1 MGMMNQYGAAIIS
14 SLILFVLGWLLAASL
29 KRVILRIASRTPDQ
43 GIITFLA
50 SLVSIGVRV
59 VTIVMILDQ
68 FSVNSNVIVGA
79 FSACALGISM
89 ALKSTMSDVAG
100 GVQILLTKPFVL
112 NDYISLEDQEGTVKR
127 IDLMFTELENMD
139 GLTICVP
146 NSKVV
151 GQTLVNYTKKGIRRI
166 HIVLPLGMDSDYET
180 VKAGFLEVIQQSSK
194 VLKDHP
200 MEVSV
205 DGFEQ
210 HAVKFGVYC
219 YCLSEDYLN
228 TYYLLTEKL
237 HKKRIAMGIPCPSDS
252 IQLHAIS

>member
-1 MGMMNQYGAAIIS
+1 MY
-14 SLILFVLGWLLAASL
+14 LI
-29 KRVILRIASRTPDQ
+29 Q
-43 GIITFLA
+43 
-50 SLVSIGVRV
+50 
-59 VTIVMILDQ
+59 
-68 FSVNSNVIVGA
+68 
-79 FSACALGISM
+79 
-89 ALKSTMSDVAG
+89 
-100 GVQILLTKPFVL
+100 
-112 NDYISLEDQEGTVKR
+112 
-127 IDLMFTELENMD
+127 
-139 GLTICVP
+139 
-146 NSKVV
+146 KVV
-151 GQTLVNYTKKGIRRI
+151 GTNAGQFITKKRVSVEFILS
-166 HIVLPLGMDSDYET
+166 LPLGMDSDYET

>member
-14 SLILFVLGWLLAASL
+14 SFILFVLGWLLAAAL

-68 FSVNSNVIVGA
+68 FGVNSNVIVGA

>member
-14 SLILFVLGWLLAASL
+14 SFILFVLGWLLAAAL

-43 GIITFLA
+43 GILTFLA

-68 FSVNSNVIVGA
+68 FGVNSNVIVGA

>member
-1 MGMMNQYGAAIIS
+1 
-14 SLILFVLGWLLAASL
+14 
-29 KRVILRIASRTPDQ
+29 
-43 GIITFLA
+43 
-50 SLVSIGVRV
+50 
-59 VTIVMILDQ
+59 
-68 FSVNSNVIVGA
+68 
-79 FSACALGISM
+79 
-89 ALKSTMSDVAG
+89 
-100 GVQILLTKPFVL
+100 
-112 NDYISLEDQEGTVKR
+112 
-127 IDLMFTELENMD
+127 
-139 GLTICVP
+139 
-146 NSKVV
+146 
-151 GQTLVNYTKKGIRRI
+151 
-166 HIVLPLGMDSDYET
+166 MDSDYET

>member
-1 MGMMNQYGAAIIS
+1 MGMMNQYGAVIIS
-14 SLILFVLGWLLAASL
+14 SLILFVLGWLLAAVL

-68 FSVNSNVIVGA
+68 FGVNSNVIVGA

-151 GQTLVNYTKKGIRRI
+151 GQSLVNYTKKGIRRI
-166 HIVLPLGMDSDYET
+166 HIVIPLGMDSDYET

>member
-1 MGMMNQYGAAIIS
+1 
-14 SLILFVLGWLLAASL
+14 
-29 KRVILRIASRTPDQ
+29 
-43 GIITFLA
+43 
-50 SLVSIGVRV
+50 
-59 VTIVMILDQ
+59 
-68 FSVNSNVIVGA
+68 
-79 FSACALGISM
+79 M

>member
-14 SLILFVLGWLLAASL
+14 SLILIVLGWLLAAAL

-68 FSVNSNVIVGA
+68 FGVNSNVIVGA

-151 GQTLVNYTKKGIRRI
+151 GQSLVNYTKKGIRRI
-166 HIVLPLGMDSDYET
+166 HIVIPLGMDSDYET